1 MRCERQS
8 CRYRVHTMLRWGQG
22 THCCGRCK
30 LGHKIHG
37 FHCERVEFETAI
49 SAADDAAFGTDPDTT
64 SAAAEHARAPSTD
77 LRWDYADTDGDWSE
91 PGPPDNINLLS
102 AERQVIDEALEQ
114 LRDPDNTQGVVWI
127 PDYQARFPG
136 LGMTLR
142 ELLDSHEDKFTV
154 DQDWWTMC
162 RSYESAY
169 VDHVSLV
176 DRCI

>member
-1 MRCERQS
+1 
-8 CRYRVHTMLRWGQG
+8 MLRWGQG

-91 PGPPDNINLLS
+91 PGPPDNINWLN
-102 AERQVIDEALEQ
+102 AERQVIASRGSVGAARPAGREALNDDEIAARPDQTRDVDEDDIPAGIEDDIAVYIGEKSESWRMFEQ
-114 LRDPDNTQGVVWI
+114 WAPHCCKD
-127 PDYQARFPG
+127 ARG
-136 LGMTLR
+136 L
-142 ELLDSHEDKFTV
+142 
-154 DQDWWTMC
+154 
-162 RSYESAY
+162 
-169 VDHVSLV
+169 
-176 DRCI
+176 